1 MDTKKIDEAIDAVCD
16 RIIKDCKDSVL
27 RHEKITN
34 MLFAL
39 GEVLKARADM
49 IPTIYDNCPGESE
62 ESQSE

>member
-16 RIIKDCKDSVL
+16 RIIKDCKNSVL

-39 GEVLKARADM
+39 AEVLKARED
-49 IPTIYDNCPGESE
+49 INPPRYLICPGESE

>member
-16 RIIKDCKDSVL
+16 RIKKDCECGIWQ
-27 RHEKITN
+27 HEKITN

-39 GEVLKARADM
+39 AEVLKARED
-49 IPTIYDNCPGESE
+49 INPPRYLICPGESE